1 MLILQIPVEGG
12 HRGGDLTV
20 RRGLETTGL
29 DRSRGNGHLFYL
41 SASFIDCPHEISPL
55 TDGWSLVLTYHLVWN
70 DQTSVAVPLGM
81 SFPKFFSALN
91 TVKQISIPLNS
102 PTEDCDTEL
111 LVIPLLNDYARI
123 PLSYGNLIGSDQLGQ
138 VSSNRQTFWRSGWLR
153 SPTTAPEP
161 LTMSAG

>member
-1 MLILQIPVEGG
+1 MLQIPVEGG
-12 HRGGDLTV
+12 HGGGDLIV
-20 RRGLETTGL
+20 RHGLEDIEL
-29 DRSRGNGHLFYL
+29 ERSCDNGHIFYL

-55 TDGWSLVLTYHLVWN
+55 TNGSSLVLTYHLIWN
-70 DQTSVAVPLGM
+70 DDTSVAVPRGM
-81 SFPKFFSALN
+81 SFPKFFSSLN
-91 TVKQISIPLNS
+91 TVKQISSPLNS
-102 PTEDCDTEL
+102 ATEDCDTEL